1 MIPLSENDAWMFKG
15 KGNDPGIS
23 SDFVESWYPPAQGT
37 KKRDAMPASCFLDS
51 KNKKYPYKVKKN
63 GKWVAS
69 KQGLQA
75 AKSRAAQQ
83 HRQDLVKKADNIM
96 SRNFGKN
103 KKS

>member
-1 MIPLSENDAWMFKG
+1 MPLEAGVFSRG
-15 KGNDPGIS
+15 
-23 SDFVESWYPPAQGT
+23 SD
-37 KKRDAMPASCFLDS
+37 
-51 KNKKYPYKVKKN
+51 KKYPYKVKKN

-103 KKS
+103 KKY